1 MTQEQFDLG
10 FVEAAA
16 KERSEPDLGEVR
28 EDAQALID
36 AARSVSAEAPWDAA
50 KLRYNRL
57 IFPHLVSWLPA
68 EEAKQLCF
76 AFEAEARRI
85 EQLLAA

>member
-10 FVEAAA
+10 FSETPVTD
-16 KERSEPDLGEVR
+16 RTEPDLGEVR
-28 EDAQALID
+28 EDALALIA
-36 AARSVSAEAPWDAA
+36 AARDVSADAPWDAA

-57 IFPHLVSWLPA
+57 IFPHLVSWLPSD
-68 EEAKQLCF
+68 EAAQLCF
-76 AFEAEARRI
+76 EFEAAAQRI